1 MCSGDA
7 SHPERLLDEVDKP
20 MDHLPA
26 LENLLHLIARLGCT
40 HKSGFAGSSA
50 KERYI
55 KSFKYLMELG
65 LDPFHEVHK
74 QRSAVVGFLL
84 SGVMG

>member
-1 MCSGDA
+1 MCNGDP
-7 SHPERLLDEVDKP
+7 SPPERLLDEVDKP
-20 MDHLPA
+20 MNHLPA

-40 HKSGFAGSSA
+40 HKAGFAGSSG

-55 KSFKYLMELG
+55 KSFKYLMVLD
-65 LDPFHEVHK
+65 LDPFQEDHK